1 MPLQWSRR
9 HNDRAHGRMPVR
21 YGSKGRMRLAN
32 SASYGRICFPTTL
45 ILPSPSYQDTPPAS
59 IARQDIRPARF
70 TGILR
75 LLQNY
80 MYRCRTEE
88 HMEKEYD
95 PFPEKEED
103 ESALDH
109 PDMPVVI
116 TVDDYYDLLMEQ
128 QEQM

>member
-9 HNDRAHGRMPVR
+9 HNDRAHGKMPVR

-45 ILPSPSYQDTPPAS
+45 ILPSPSYQDPPLAS

-95 PFPEKEED
+95 PFPEEED
-103 ESALDH
+103 KSALDH